1 MINSLIILGAWT
13 LWKHWSHCVFYA
25 MTPNLA
31 AGLAQAAEER
41 KMWELAGA
49 ERVSFLMVQLSG
61 G

>member
-1 MINSLIILGAWT
+1 VEALEPL
-13 LWKHWSHCVFYA
+13 CFYA

-31 AGLAQAAEER
+31 TGLAQAAEER